1 MTLVSKFTLTL
12 SMAFITNLVTV
23 NAAEKVKK
31 SSEVVAN
38 ILEVHDDHLLVET
51 SKGKKGNKKILL
63 DENSEIIYVGFD
75 GQKEEMNKACT
86 IRASVQGDIV
96 KKMYLTPPIEKQF
109 LDPTPEML
117 KMTMSELFQLA
128 DINKNGRIC
137 YVELTEK
144 IKAHA
149 PKHGA
154 TNFHKK
160 LDLDK
165 SGALNEQE
173 FELAVVN
180 SLWWRMSRKSPE
192 EMFKNADKDNNQILS
207 KEEFEV
213 FRDVKAHL
221 NALFSRADKDKSGGV
236 DFNEAKIHVNE
247 LIYPSQQGLEK
258 GAVREL

>member
-1 MTLVSKFTLTL
+1 MTFLYKSALSL
-12 SMAFITNLVTV
+12 SMALCLSGMTLH
-23 NAAEKVKK
+23 AAEKVKK
-31 SSEVVAN
+31 SPEVVAN
-38 ILEVHDDHLLVET
+38 ILEVHDDYLLVET
-51 SKGKKGNKKILL
+51 SKGKKGNKKIRL
-63 DENSEIIYVGFD
+63 DENSKIIYVGFD
-75 GQKEEMNKACT
+75 GQKEEINAACT
-86 IRASVQGDIV
+86 IRASMQGDIV
-96 KKMYLTPPIEKQF
+96 QTMYLTPPIEKQF

-154 TNFHKK
+154 TNFYKK

-192 EMFKNADKDNNQILS
+192 EMFKNADKDNNQVLS

-221 NALFSRADKDKSGGV
+221 NAFFSRADKDKSGDV

-247 LIYPSQQGLEK
+247 LIYPSQL
-258 GAVREL
+258 